1 MGAACYPHSTLIG
14 ERNVDGVEDEEVP
27 PTTLCAVCGRPECG
41 GCRVRSVAPRPA
53 LPWEQ
58 SVSPRA
64 LWDTAESSALDP
76 ELAFGGLEH
85 GPVARPLVFAAVVEC
100 LALGSLAPFL
110 IAVLY
115 AAFPAF
121 TTELLF
127 GYGGASTWPTLV
139 LAIGGLAA
147 VMIALHGMWGV
158 ALEFSMLGVA
168 GPWSWNRA
176 WRFAMYS
183 CGWDLLTSPAGLAL
197 GSLFVGPRR
206 AASGM
211 WTAAAVPRAA
221 MQAYLQLSRGVP
233 ERHCRRVIRQAIWIT
248 AVVVLSGAGGL
259 AVGLFVALV

>member
-1 MGAACYPHSTLIG
+1 VGLSA
-14 ERNVDGVEDEEVP
+14 ERRVEEGDEEVP
-27 PTTLCAVCGRPECG
+27 PTTLCAVCGEPECV
-41 GCRVRSVAPRPA
+41 GCRARSVAPRVA

-58 SVSPRA
+58 GASLRA
-64 LWDTAESSALDP
+64 LWDTAESSSVDP
-76 ELAFGGLEH
+76 EAAFGALEH
-85 GPVARPLVFAAVVEC
+85 GSVVRPLVFAVVVEC

-110 IAVLY
+110 VVLSY
-115 AAFPAF
+115 VAFPEF
-121 TTELLF
+121 TTGLLF
-127 GYGGASTWPTLV
+127 GYGGGSSWPTIV
-139 LAIGGLAA
+139 LAVAGLAA
-147 VMIALHGMWGV
+147 VMIALHAMWGV

-197 GSLFVGPRR
+197 GSAFVGPRR

-221 MQAYLQLSRGVP
+221 MQAYLQLARGVP